1 MKHRRLCAAS
11 SGLTTAC
18 VLAVTLNLAAAPALA
33 HKPSDSYLTLGVQGD
48 TLEVRWDLALRDL
61 DNELGLDIDDDG
73 ILTWGEVQHRAA
85 DMRSFA
91 FAGLT
96 LQSGGAACEMQ
107 PAGAT
112 LALQL
117 DRHTDGTYAVL
128 RQSFRCPLTIRRVD
142 VEYRLF
148 ASSDPSHRGIV
159 RVSGGGLERS
169 AVMGPDMPLR
179 QFELGDASVGD
190 TLRDFVRE
198 GIRHIWLGFD
208 HILFL
213 LALLLPSVL
222 ARRSPDAL
230 DSAKSAFRPASMDVV
245 RIVTAFT
252 VAHSITL
259 TLAVLDLVAL
269 PSRLVESAIALSVI
283 LAAANNIWPVMQ
295 ERRWLVAFGFGLF
308 HGFGFAGALRDLGLP
323 SGALAVS
330 LFGFNLGVEIG
341 QLAIVS
347 VFFPVAYA
355 WRGKR
360 WYRCGMVRVGSGAI
374 AVLAG
379 VWLVERGFD
388 LRLLPV

>member
-1 MKHRRLCAAS
+1 MA
-11 SGLTTAC
+11 
-18 VLAVTLNLAAAPALA
+18 LAAAPALA
-33 HKPSDSYLTLGVQGD
+33 HKPSDSYLTLGVRGA

-61 DNELGLDIDDDG
+61 DNELGLDTDDDG
-73 ILTWGEVQHRAA
+73 VLTWGEVQQREA
-85 DMRSFA
+85 DMRAFA
-91 FAGLT
+91 FAGLK
-96 LQSGGAACEMQ
+96 LQSGGAACEP
-107 PAGAT
+107 PAPPTGGAP
-112 LALQL
+112 ALQL
-117 DRHTDGTYAVL
+117 DRHSDGTYAVL
-128 RQSFRCPLTIRRVD
+128 RQMFRCPLTIRRVD

-179 QFELGDASVGD
+179 QFDLGEASVGA

-208 HILFL
+208 HVLFL

-222 ARRSPDAL
+222 VRRSPDAL
-230 DSAKSAFRPASMDVV
+230 DTAESTFRPASMDVI

-269 PSRLVESAIALSVI
+269 PSRLVESAIALTVI
-283 LAAANNIWPVMQ
+283 LAAANNIRPVMR
-295 ERRWLVAFGFGLF
+295 ERRWLAAFGFGLF

-341 QLAIVS
+341 QLVIVC

-355 WRGKR
+355 WRGTR
-360 WYRCGMVRVGSGAI
+360 WYRLGMVRVGSGAI

-379 VWLVERGFD
+379 IWLVERGFD

>member
-1 MKHRRLCAAS
+1 MKRRRPCTVFN
-11 SGLTTAC
+11 GLTAAGALS
-18 VLAVTLNLAAAPALA
+18 VILALAAAPALA
-33 HKPSDSYLTLGVQGD
+33 HKPSDSYLTLDVRGD
-48 TLEVRWDLALRDL
+48 ALEVRWDLALRDL
-61 DNELGLDIDDDG
+61 DNELGLDTDDDG
-73 ILTWGEVQHRAA
+73 ILTWGEVQHREA
-85 DMRSFA
+85 DMRAFA
-91 FAGLT
+91 FAGLK
-96 LQSGGAACEMQ
+96 LQSGGAPCEV
-107 PAGAT
+107 PPTGGAPG
-112 LALQL
+112 LQL
-117 DRHTDGTYAVL
+117 DRHSDGTYAVL
-128 RQSFRCPLTIRRVD
+128 RQTLRCPLPIRRVD

-169 AVMGPDMPLR
+169 AVMGPDMPVR
-179 QFELGDASVGD
+179 QFELSQASVGD

-198 GIRHIWLGFD
+198 GIRHIWFGFD

-230 DSAKSAFRPASMDVV
+230 DAAESTFRLASMDVI

-269 PSRLVESAIALSVI
+269 PSRLVESVIALTVI
-283 LAAANNIWPVMQ
+283 LAAANNIWPVMR
-295 ERRWLVAFGFGLF
+295 ERRWLAAFGFGLF

-355 WRGKR
+355 WRGTR
-360 WYRCGMVRVGSGAI
+360 WYRYGVVRVGSGAI
-374 AVLAG
+374 ALMAG
-379 VWLVERGFD
+379 IWLVERGFD
-388 LRLLPV
+388 LRLMPV

>member
-1 MKHRRLCAAS
+1 VFNGLMAAR
-11 SGLTTAC
+11 A
-18 VLAVTLNLAAAPALA
+18 LAVILALVAAPALA
-33 HKPSDSYLTLGVQGD
+33 HKPSDSYLTLDIRGD
-48 TLEVRWDLALRDL
+48 TLELRWDLALRDL
-61 DNELGLDIDDDG
+61 DNELGLDTDDDG
-73 ILTWGEVQHRAA
+73 ALTWGEVQHREA
-85 DMRSFA
+85 DVRALA
-91 FAGLT
+91 FAGLK
-96 LQSGGAACEMQ
+96 LQSGGAACEV
-107 PAGAT
+107 PPTSSAPG
-112 LALQL
+112 LQL
-117 DRHTDGTYAVL
+117 DRHSDGTYAVL
-128 RQSFRCPLTIRRVD
+128 RQTFHCPLTIRRVD

-179 QFELGDASVGD
+179 QFELSEGSVGD

-198 GIRHIWLGFD
+198 GMRHIWFGFD

-222 ARRSPDAL
+222 ARRSPGAL
-230 DSAKSAFRPASMDVV
+230 DAAESTFRVASMDVV

-269 PSRLVESAIALSVI
+269 PSRLVESVIALTVI
-283 LAAANNIWPVMQ
+283 LAAANNIWPVMR
-295 ERRWLVAFGFGLF
+295 ERRWLAAFGFGLF

-341 QLAIVS
+341 QLALVS
-347 VFFPVAYA
+347 VFFPIAYA
-355 WRGKR
+355 WRGTR
-360 WYRCGMVRVGSGAI
+360 WYRYGVVRVGSGAI
-374 AVLAG
+374 ALLAG
-379 VWLVERGFD
+379 IWLVERGFD
-388 LRLLPV
+388 LRLMPV

>member
-1 MKHRRLCAAS
+1 MKRRRPCAAS
-11 SGLTTAC
+11 PVLTAARA
-18 VLAVTLNLAAAPALA
+18 LAVFLTLVAAPALA
-33 HKPSDSYLTLGVQGD
+33 HKPSDSYLTLGVRAN

-61 DNELGLDIDDDG
+61 DGELGLDTDDDG
-73 ILTWGEVQHRAA
+73 VLTWGEVQRREA
-85 DMRSFA
+85 DMRAFA
-91 FAGLT
+91 FGALK
-96 LQSGGAACEMQ
+96 LQSGGAACEAQ
-107 PAGAT
+107 PTAGVP
-112 LALQL
+112 ALQL
-117 DRHTDGTYAVL
+117 DRHSDGTYAVL
-128 RQSFRCPLTIRRVD
+128 RQTLRCPLTIRRVD

-148 ASSDPSHRGIV
+148 AASDPSHRGIV
-159 RVSGGGLERS
+159 RVSGAGLEHS

-179 QFELGDASVGD
+179 QFELDVAPVGD

-198 GIRHIWLGFD
+198 GIRHIWFGFD

-222 ARRSPDAL
+222 VRRSPGAVVTVE
-230 DSAKSAFRPASMDVV
+230 STFRPASMDVV

-269 PSRLVESAIALSVI
+269 PSRLVESAIALTVI
-283 LAAANNIWPVMQ
+283 LAAANNLRPVMR
-295 ERRWLVAFGFGLF
+295 ERRWLAAFGFGLF

-323 SGALAVS
+323 SGDLAVS

-347 VFFPVAYA
+347 VFFPVAYV
-355 WRGKR
+355 WRGTR
-360 WYRCGMVRVGSGAI
+360 WYRCGVVRVGSGAI

-379 VWLVERGFD
+379 IWLVERGFD